1 MKRAIVPNDSQVLQ
15 RQLKKL
21 IHHLR
26 WWIWGPCGPLSHRKS
41 RQKSRLKKKLQLNF
55 STRKRRDGILRW
67 ITKVLRKM
75 CSTTWHNFFWAK
87 SKKIYHRFFA
97 SQLQTVLKNTKHVT
111 KNLIFWH
118 NMLNACVDFLS
129 HLGIFHDG

>member
-1 MKRAIVPNDSQVLQ
+1 MEAIVLNGSQWLYLHFKQ
-15 RQLKKL
+15 L

-26 WWIWGPCGPLSHRKS
+26 WWIWGPCGPQSHRKC
-41 RQKSRLKKKLQLNF
+41 RQKRRLKKKLQLNF

-75 CSTTWHNFFWAK
+75 CSTTWHNFFRAK

-97 SQLQTVLKNTKHVT
+97 SQTQTVLKNTKPVT

-129 HLGIFHDG
+129 HLGIFHDE